1 MANYQTHT
9 KFNICIALPIF
20 LLIFFFFLHPPV
32 FGLLLFS
39 LSFVYST
46 LFMNPDVDISYKIR
60 IFSLRGILTL
70 PFRTYCLFFRHRG
83 LSHSYMYGSFTR
95 IIWLFGSILF
105 VFYLCHKTVPSLQE
119 CLSFFH
125 RYKISLSYI
134 FSGICLADWCHLLLD
149 RKRA

>member
-20 LLIFFFFLHPPV
+20 LLIFFVFLQPPL

-46 LFMNPDVDISYKIR
+46 LFMNPDVDVSYKIR

-70 PFRTYCLFFRHRG
+70 PFRMYCLFFRHRG
-83 LSHSYMYGSFTR
+83 LSHSFLYGSLTR
-95 IIWLFGSILF
+95 ILWLFGCFLF
-105 VFYLCHKTVPSLQE
+105 ALYISHKTLPTLPDCISF
-119 CLSFFH
+119 LS
-125 RYKISLSYI
+125 RYKVSLSYI
-134 FSGICLADWCHLLLD
+134 FAGICLADWCHLLLD